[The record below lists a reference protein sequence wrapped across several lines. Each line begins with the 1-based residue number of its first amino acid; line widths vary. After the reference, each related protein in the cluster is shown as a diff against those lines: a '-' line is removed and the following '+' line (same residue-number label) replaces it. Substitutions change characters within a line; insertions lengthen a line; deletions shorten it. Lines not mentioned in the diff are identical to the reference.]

1 VPDNDLLNPRRT
13 IELDDAPIEAP
24 PRAPFVELGLVSCFS
39 FLRGAS
45 DAVDLVLAARALGY
59 DAIGIADANTMA
71 GVVRIHTE
79 AKTLKLRPVI
89 GCRIET
95 VEGLA
100 FLAYPRDRAAYG
112 RLCRLI
118 SAGRMTTLDGE
129 WQAKGACEIDLAML
143 AAHADGVQLI
153 LLPPRDLE
161 AEFTIAV
168 ADNVVPFPG
177 RDSSGDAETRRGI
190 WRSQRRKAAKED
202 CREAAIS
209 SLVLAADRNG
219 GCAADAFPSRLC
231 AFASDEPSSLPGSA
245 SSRELSASLA
255 DTLPHLTALLPT
267 LRHLAASYLYTGDDI
282 ARIERL
288 DALAKANG
296 LDLLATNDVHYHG
309 PERRPLQDVMTAIRH
324 KTTVAAA
331 GHLLHGN
338 AERYLKP
345 PEVMVRLFARWPH
358 AIAAARA
365 VADACAFSLDEL
377 RYEYPE
383 ESYPDGK
390 SPQEHLEVETWWGA
404 EDRYPEGVPEHIA
417 DTLERELALIARLDL
432 ARYFLTIKDIV
443 DFARYEVEPPIL
455 CQGRGSAAN
464 SAVCY
469 CLGITSVDPAK
480 HQLLFDR
487 FISEERR
494 EPPDIDVDFEHERRE
509 EVIQYI
515 YRRYG
520 RHRAGLCATVIH
532 YRPRMAIREVGKA
545 MGLTEDV
552 TAALARTVWGGWGK
566 EIGERHAAETGMD
579 VTDPH
584 LKRVLKLTRQMI
596 GMPRH
601 LSQHVGGFILTEGA
615 LTETVPI
622 GNGAMPERSFIEWD
636 KDDIEALG
644 ILKVDVLALG
654 MLTCIRKCLDLLED
668 HHGRRLTL
676 ATVPREDPE
685 TYAMLRKGDSLG
697 VFQVESRAQMNML
710 PRLRPREF
718 YDLVIQVAI
727 VRPGPIQGDM
737 VHPYLK
743 RRRGAEQVVIPA
755 PSPEHGPPDELSSIL
770 ERTLGVPI
778 FQEQAMKIAL
788 DAAKF
793 SSKEA
798 NRLRKAMAT
807 FRSRGMVDELQDM
820 MVERMVA
827 RGYDRD
833 FAQRCFNQ
841 IRGFGEYGFPESH
854 AASFAHLVYVSSWLK
869 CHFPAAFGCAL
880 LNSQPM
886 GFYAPAQIVR
896 DAVEHGVTVL
906 PPDVNESAWDCSL
919 IDLSDSRGDAELR
932 RDEDSSLAKAQR
944 RERKAPAA
952 QPPSKLRAK
961 TDEDVAASQQIFFA
975 PLRLCERQMVPSGSA
990 SSRASGP
997 DMGRLDK
1004 HIAIRLGLRKIDGLP
1019 EAVAARLI
1027 AEREAHGRFAD
1038 VIALRDRT
1046 GIGPAHIERLASA
1059 DAFGSLGLS
1068 RRQALWDARS
1078 LVAANELP
1086 LFAHAR
1092 RTDPEARDEG
1102 AERAPV
1108 RLPAMPLSEE
1118 VVADYQTTRLSL
1130 KAHPLAFLRAGLAER
1145 GFVRACDL
1153 RSRKFRS
1160 MVQVA
1165 GVVLIRQRPGSAKGV
1180 CFITLE
1186 DETGVINLVVWP
1198 DLKEKQRR
1206 VVMGS
1211 RLMEVRGRVEYDD
1224 EVIHVIAHHMTDAS
1238 NALYRL
1244 SDDMLAAPIAR
1255 ADHCNNPLPGK
1266 FGPRDNPREAN
1277 GDPRRPV
1284 EPWQEPPASNRECG
1298 WHDPSSGGHP
1308 RDVRIIPPSRDF
1320 H

>member
-1 VPDNDLLNPRRT
+1 MPDSDLLPKRT
-13 IELDDAPIEAP
+13 IELDPDSIDAP
-24 PRAPFVELGLVSCFS
+24 PRAAFVELGLVSCFS

-45 DAVDLVLAARALGY
+45 DAVDLVLTARSLGY
-59 DAIGIADANTMA
+59 DAIGIADANSMA
-71 GVVRIHTE
+71 GVVRVHTE
-79 AKTLKLRPVI
+79 AKTLKMRPVI

-100 FLAYPRDRAAYG
+100 FLAYPTDRAAYG
-112 RLCRLI
+112 RLCTLI
-118 SAGRMTTLDGE
+118 SAGRMATLEGE
-129 WQAKGACEIDLAML
+129 WQDKGVCEISLAML
-143 AAHADGVQLI
+143 ADHSEGVQLV
-153 LLPPRDLE
+153 LVPPRSFDE
-161 AEFTIAV
+161 QFTVPGWASNVIAL
-168 ADNVVPFPG
+168 DGNP
-177 RDSSGDAETRRGI
+177 
-190 WRSQRRKAAKED
+190 
-202 CREAAIS
+202 REGEVNGPLPAI
-209 SLVLAADRNG
+209 
-219 GCAADAFPSRLC
+219 
-231 AFASDEPSSLPGSA
+231 
-245 SSRELSASLA
+245 
-255 DTLPHLTALLPT
+255 LPHLATGLPT
-267 LRHLAASYLYTGDDI
+267 LGHLAASYLYVGNDV
-282 ARIERL
+282 ARIDRL
-288 DALAKANG
+288 DVLARANG
-296 LDLLATNDVHYHG
+296 LSLLATNDVHYHA
-309 PERRPLQDVMTAIRH
+309 PDRRPLQDVMTAIRH
-324 KTTVAAA
+324 KTTVARA
-331 GHLLHGN
+331 GHLLHAN
-338 AERYLKP
+338 AERHLKG
-345 PEVMVRLFARWPH
+345 PEEMQRLFERWPH
-358 AIAAARA
+358 AIAAARK
-365 VADACAFSLDEL
+365 VADACDFSLDEL
-377 RYEYPE
+377 KYEYPE
-383 ESYPDGK
+383 EIYPDGM
-390 SPQEHLEVETWWGA
+390 SPQAYLESETWKGA
-404 EDRYPEGVPEHIA
+404 KRRYPEGLPDSVRR
-417 DTLERELALIARLDL
+417 TLERELALIGKLQL

-443 DFARYEVEPPIL
+443 DYARSVDPPIL

-469 CLGITSVDPAK
+469 VLGITSVDPAK

-487 FISEERR
+487 FISEERK

-509 EVIQYI
+509 EVIQHI
-515 YRRYG
+515 YAKYG
-520 RHRAGLCATVIH
+520 RHRAGLTATVIH

-545 MGLTEDV
+545 MGLSEDV
-552 TAALARTVWGGWGK
+552 TSALARTVWGGWGK
-566 EIGERHAAETGMD
+566 EVSEKHAAETGMD

-584 LKRVLKLTRQMI
+584 LRRVLKLTEQMV

-601 LSQHVGGFILTEGA
+601 LSQHVGGFILTDGP
-615 LTETVPI
+615 LTATVPI
-622 GNGAMPERSFIEWD
+622 GNGAMPDRTFIEWD

-668 HHGRRLTL
+668 HHDRRLTL
-676 ATVPREDPE
+676 ASVPREDPE
-685 TYAMLRKGDSLG
+685 TYEMLRKGDSLG

-743 RRRGAEQVVIPA
+743 RRRGAEQVQIPA

-793 SSKEA
+793 SSAEA

-820 MVERMVA
+820 MVERMVT

-869 CHFPAAFGCAL
+869 CHFPAAFACGL

-896 DAVEHGVTVL
+896 DAREHGVEVL
-906 PPDVNESAWDCSL
+906 PVDVNRSEWDCTL
-919 IDLSDSRGDAELR
+919 EVIGRAD
-932 RDEDSSLAKAQR
+932 DEK
-944 RERKAPAA
+944 
-952 QPPSKLRAK
+952 
-961 TDEDVAASQQIFFA
+961 
-975 PLRLCERQMVPSGSA
+975 SG
-990 SSRASGP
+990 
-997 DMGRLDK
+997 GRLDR
-1004 HIAIRLGLRKIDGLP
+1004 HIALRLGLRQVDGLP
-1019 EAVAARLI
+1019 EHVAAALVAAR
-1027 AEREAHGRFAD
+1027 AEGGAFAD
-1038 VIALRDRT
+1038 VAELRDRARIPV
-1046 GIGPAHIERLASA
+1046 GHIERLASA
-1059 DAFGSLGLS
+1059 DAFGSVDMS

-1078 LVAANELP
+1078 LVGGADLP
-1086 LFAHAR
+1086 LFAHA
-1092 RTDPEARDEG
+1092 DERDEG
-1102 AERAPV
+1102 AERGRAI
-1108 RLPAMPLSEE
+1108 LPKMPLSEE

-1130 KAHPLAFLRAGLAER
+1130 KAHPMSFLRASLAER

-1153 RSRKFRS
+1153 RDRKFRS

-1198 DLKEKQRR
+1198 DLKEKQRT

-1224 EVIHVIAHHMTDAS
+1224 EVIHVIAHHMTDATQQ
-1238 NALYRL
+1238 LHHL
-1244 SDDMLAAPIAR
+1244 SDDLLKSPVAR
-1255 ADHCNNPLPGK
+1255 ADHVNSPLQGRLN
-1266 FGPRDNPREAN
+1266 PRDDLRSGSEDPANAAIRPRDMIDQLPN
-1277 GDPRRPV
+1277 TR
-1284 EPWQEPPASNRECG
+1284 S
-1298 WHDPSSGGHP
+1298 HP
-1308 RDVRIIPPSRDF
+1308 RNVRIIPRSRDF

>member
-1 VPDNDLLNPRRT
+1 MPENDLQIPKRT
-13 IELDDAPIEAP
+13 IELDPASIEAP
-24 PRAPFVELGLVSCFS
+24 PRSPFVELGLVSCFS

-45 DAVDLVLAARALGY
+45 DAVDLVLQARALGY

-79 AKTLKLRPVI
+79 AKTLKLKPLI

-100 FLAYPRDRAAYG
+100 FLAYPRNRAGYG
-112 RLCRLI
+112 QLCRLI
-118 SAGRMTTLDGE
+118 SAGRMRTLDGE
-129 WQAKGACEIDLAML
+129 WQAKGACDISLAML
-143 AAHADGVQLI
+143 AGHAGDVQLI
-153 LLPPRDLE
+153 LLPPRDLDQR
-161 AEFTIAV
+161 FAV
-168 ADNVVPFPG
+168 TVPNNVVPFPPG
-177 RDSSGDAETRRGI
+177 SRT
-190 WRSQRRKAAKED
+190 KASEGGQ
-202 CREAAIS
+202 
-209 SLVLAADRNG
+209 ADRVRVEG
-219 GCAADAFPSRLC
+219 TL
-231 AFASDEPSSLPGSA
+231 SDI
-245 SSRELSASLA
+245 
-255 DTLPHLTALLPT
+255 LPHIAAQLPT
-267 LRHLAASYLYTGDDI
+267 LRHLAASFLYTDSDI

-288 DALAKANG
+288 DALARAHG
-296 LDLLATNDVHYHG
+296 LGILATNDVHYAT
-309 PERRPLQDVMTAIRH
+309 PDRRPLQDVMTAIRH

-331 GHLLHGN
+331 GHLLESNG
-338 AERYLKP
+338 ERYLKP
-345 PEVMVRLFARWPH
+345 PATMIRLFDRWPH
-358 AIAAARA
+358 AIAATRE
-365 VADACAFSLDEL
+365 VADACDFSLDEL
-377 RYEYPE
+377 AYEYPE
-383 ESYPDGK
+383 EIYPDGQA
-390 SPQEHLEVETWWGA
+390 PQQYLTSETWKGA
-404 EDRYPEGVPEHIA
+404 AWRYPGGVPETVRETI
-417 DTLERELALIARLDL
+417 ERELALIGKLDL

-443 DFARYEVEPPIL
+443 DYARGVDPPIL

-480 HQLLFDR
+480 HALLFDR
-487 FISEERR
+487 FRSEERK
-494 EPPDIDVDFEHERRE
+494 EPPYIDVYFEHERRE

-515 YRRYG
+515 YRKYG

-552 TAALARTVWGGWGK
+552 TAALAKTVWGGWGR
-566 EIGERHAAETGMD
+566 EISEKHAAETGMD
-579 VTDPH
+579 VRDPH
-584 LKRVLKLTRQMI
+584 LRRVLKLTEQMI

-601 LSQHVGGFILTEGA
+601 LSQHVGGFILTESA

-654 MLTCIRKCLDLLED
+654 MLTCIRKCLDLLDD
-668 HHGRRLTL
+668 HYNRPLSL
-676 ATVPREDPE
+676 ASVPRLDPE

-697 VFQVESRAQMNML
+697 GFQVESRAQMNML

-755 PSPEHGPPDELSSIL
+755 PAPEHGPPDELSSIL

-788 DAAKF
+788 DAAQF

-820 MVERMVA
+820 MVERMVE
-827 RGYDRD
+827 RGYDRE

-896 DAVEHGVTVL
+896 DAREHGVSVL
-906 PPDVNESAWDCSL
+906 PADVNLSQWDCTL
-919 IDLSDSRGDAELR
+919 
-932 RDEDSSLAKAQR
+932 EDIGGETPANG
-944 RERKAPAA
+944 RERG
-952 QPPSKLRAK
+952 RG
-961 TDEDVAASQQIFFA
+961 
-975 PLRLCERQMVPSGSA
+975 RQD
-990 SSRASGP
+990 RN
-997 DMGRLDK
+997 
-1004 HIAIRLGLRKIDGLP
+1004 IALRLGLRQVDGLP

-1027 AEREAHGRFAD
+1027 AEREAGGPYAD
-1038 VIALRDRT
+1038 VAALKDRAR
-1046 GIGPAHIERLASA
+1046 IGPAHIERLASG
-1059 DAFGSLGLS
+1059 DCFGSMQLS

-1078 LVAANELP
+1078 IVGGADLP
-1086 LFAHAR
+1086 LFAAAAAR
-1092 RTDPEARDEG
+1092 EEG
-1102 AERAPV
+1102 AETV
-1108 RLPAMPLSEE
+1108 RTQLPAMPLSEE

-1130 KAHPLAFLRAGLAER
+1130 KAHPMSFRGASLAER

-1160 MVQVA
+1160 MVHVA

-1224 EVIHVIAHHMTDAS
+1224 EVIHVIAHHMEDATHQ
-1238 NALYRL
+1238 LYRL
-1244 SDDMLAAPIAR
+1244 SDDMLNAPVAR
-1255 ADHCNNPLPGK
+1255 ADHVTTPLPAK
-1266 FGPRDNPREAN
+1266 FNPRDNLREG
-1277 GDPRRPV
+1277 GDDPYRPV
-1284 EPWQEPPASNRECG
+1284 EPWEEPPPGNRECG
-1298 WHDPSSGGHP
+1298 WFGPNSGGHP
-1308 RDVRIIPPSRDF
+1308 RDARIIPPSRDF

>member
-1 VPDNDLLNPRRT
+1 MPENDLQVPKRT
-13 IELDDAPIEAP
+13 IDLDPASIDAPS
-24 PRAPFVELGLVSCFS
+24 RAPFVELGLVSCFS

-45 DAVDLVLAARALGY
+45 DAVDIVLKARALGY

-71 GVVRIHTE
+71 GVVRVHTE
-79 AKTLKLRPVI
+79 ARTLKLKPCI

-100 FLAYPRDRAAYG
+100 FLAYPENRTAYG

-118 SAGRMTTLDGE
+118 SAGRMRDLDGG
-129 WQAKGACEIDLAML
+129 WQEKGACDISLAML
-143 AAHADGVQLI
+143 ARHAEGVQLI
-153 LLPPRDLE
+153 LLPPNDL
-161 AEFTIAV
+161 AREFTVPAW
-168 ADNVVPFPG
+168 ASNVVGLGGEKVQEHIAAPF
-177 RDSSGDAETRRGI
+177 
-190 WRSQRRKAAKED
+190 
-202 CREAAIS
+202 
-209 SLVLAADRNG
+209 ADV
-219 GCAADAFPSRLC
+219 
-231 AFASDEPSSLPGSA
+231 
-245 SSRELSASLA
+245 
-255 DTLPHLTALLPT
+255 LPHLSAGLDS
-267 LRHLAASYLYTGDDI
+267 LRHIAAAYLYTDNDI

-296 LDLLATNDVHYHG
+296 LSILATNDVHYAG

-324 KTTVAAA
+324 KTTVARA

-345 PEVMVRLFARWPH
+345 PATMVRLFERWPH
-358 AIAAARA
+358 AIHAARE
-365 VADACAFSLDEL
+365 VADACNFSLDEL
-377 RYEYPE
+377 QYEYPE
-383 ESYPDGK
+383 ELYPGGAE
-390 SPQEHLEVETWWGA
+390 PQEYLESETWRGA
-404 EDRYPEGVPEHIA
+404 DWRYPSGVPESVTE
-417 DTLERELALIARLDL
+417 TLHKELALIGKMDL

-443 DFARYEVEPPIL
+443 DFARNKVDPPIL

-469 CLGITSVDPAK
+469 CLGITNVDPAQ

-487 FISEERR
+487 FISEDRK

-509 EVIQYI
+509 EVIQYL
-515 YRRYG
+515 YRKYG

-545 MGLTEDV
+545 MGLSEDV
-552 TAALARTVWGGWGK
+552 TAALAKTVWGGWGR
-566 EIGERHAAETGMD
+566 EISEKHASETGMD
-579 VTDPH
+579 VSDPH
-584 LKRVLKLTRQMI
+584 LKRVLKLTEQMI

-615 LTETVPI
+615 LSETVPI
-622 GNGAMPERSFIEWD
+622 GNGAMPDRSFIEWD

-654 MLTCIRKCLDLLED
+654 MLTCIRKCLDLLDD
-668 HHGRRLTL
+668 HHGRTLTL
-676 ATVPREDPE
+676 ASVPREDPE
-685 TYAMLRKGDSLG
+685 TYAMLRSGDSLG

-755 PSPEHGPPDELSSIL
+755 PSPEHGAPDELSSIL

-788 DAAKF
+788 DAARF

-820 MVERMVA
+820 MVERMVN

-869 CHFPAAFGCAL
+869 CHFPAAFACAL

-896 DAVEHGVTVL
+896 DAAEHGVEVL
-906 PPDVNESAWDCSL
+906 PADVNLSAWDCTL
-919 IDLSDSRGDAELR
+919 EEKG
-932 RDEDSSLAKAQR
+932 KAR
-944 RERKAPAA
+944 A
-952 QPPSKLRAK
+952 Q
-961 TDEDVAASQQIFFA
+961 
-975 PLRLCERQMVPSGSA
+975 
-990 SSRASGP
+990 GP
-997 DMGRLDK
+997 DNGRLDK
-1004 HIAIRLGLRKIDGLP
+1004 HVALRLGFRQVDGLP
-1019 EAVAARLI
+1019 EAVAAQLI
-1027 AEREAHGRFAD
+1027 AERETGGAYED
-1038 VIALRDRT
+1038 VRALRDRAR
-1046 GIGPAHIERLASA
+1046 IGPAHAERLASA
-1059 DAFGSLGLS
+1059 DCFGSMGLT

-1078 LVAANELP
+1078 LVGGPDLP
-1086 LFAHAR
+1086 LFAAAA
-1092 RTDPEARDEG
+1092 ARDEG
-1102 AERAPV
+1102 AERS
-1108 RLPAMPLSEE
+1108 RTNLPQMPLSEE

-1130 KAHPLAFLRAGLAER
+1130 KAHPMAFLRASLAER

-1153 RSRKFRS
+1153 RAKKFRS
-1160 MVQVA
+1160 MVHVA

-1224 EVIHVIAHHMTDAS
+1224 EVIHVIAHHMTDATGE
-1238 NALYRL
+1238 LHKL
-1244 SDDMLAAPIAR
+1244 SDDILNAPLAR
-1255 ADHCNNPLPGK
+1255 ADHVSNPLPDK
-1266 FGPRDNPREAN
+1266 FNPRDNLRD
-1277 GDPRRPV
+1277 GTDDPYQPV
-1284 EPWQEPPASNRECG
+1284 EPWQEPPPGNRECG
-1298 WHDPSSGGHP
+1298 WQGGHP
-1308 RDVRIIPPSRDF
+1308 RDVRIIPKSRDF

>member
-1 VPDNDLLNPRRT
+1 MPEAPLTPDKRT
-13 IELDDAPIEAP
+13 LDIDPAEVATP
-24 PRAPFVELGLVSCFS
+24 PRADFVELGLVSCFS

-45 DAVDLVLAARALGY
+45 DAVDLVLAAHALGY
-59 DAIGIADANTMA
+59 DALGIADVNSMA

-79 AKTLKLRPVI
+79 AKALKLRPVI

-100 FLAYPRDRAAYG
+100 FLAYPEDRAAYG
-112 RLCRLI
+112 RLCRLV
-118 SAGRMTTLDGE
+118 SAGRMQTLSGE
-129 WQAKGACEIDLAML
+129 WQDKGVCEIDLALL
-143 AAHADGVQLI
+143 ADHTEGVQLI
-153 LLPPRDLE
+153 LLPPDDLD
-161 AEFTIAV
+161 AELTIAV
-168 ADNVVPFPG
+168 PSNVIPLPLAGGVRVG
-177 RDSSGDAETRRGI
+177 SE
-190 WRSQRRKAAKED
+190 RSEPED
-202 CREAAIS
+202 RPTP
-209 SLVLAADRNG
+209 D
-219 GCAADAFPSRLC
+219 PSRKREG
-231 AFASDEPSSLPGSA
+231 SVSA
-245 SSRELSASLA
+245 SPFGPTDFTAPFA
-255 DTLPHLTALLPT
+255 DLLPHLVRQLPT
-267 LRHLAASYLYTGDDI
+267 LRHLAASYLYRGDDI

-288 DALAKANG
+288 DQLARAHG
-296 LDLLATNDVHYHG
+296 LTLLATNDVHYHA
-309 PERRPLQDVMTAIRH
+309 PERRALQDVMTAIRH
-324 KTTVAAA
+324 KTTVAKA
-331 GHLLHGN
+331 GHLLHPN
-338 AERYLKP
+338 AERHLKS
-345 PEVMVRLFARWPH
+345 PEQMQRLFARWPH
-358 AIAAARA
+358 AIAAARE
-365 VADACAFSLDEL
+365 VADRCRFSLDEL

-383 ESYPDGK
+383 EIYPDGQ
-390 SPQEHLEVETWWGA
+390 SPQAFLESEVWAGA
-404 EDRYPEGVPEHIA
+404 GRRYPSGLPDSVRQ
-417 DTLERELALIARLDL
+417 TLERELALIAKLDL

-443 DFARYEVEPPIL
+443 DFARGCDPPIL

-469 CLGITSVDPAK
+469 VLGITSVDPAK

-487 FISEERR
+487 FISEERK

-515 YRRYG
+515 YRKYG

-532 YRPRMAIREVGKA
+532 YRPRMAIREVGKV
-545 MGLTEDV
+545 MGLSEDV
-552 TAALARTVWGGWGK
+552 TSALARTVWGGWGR
-566 EIGERHAAETGMD
+566 EISEKHAAETGLD
-579 VTDPH
+579 ITDPH
-584 LKRVLKLTRQMI
+584 LRRVLKLTEQMI

-601 LSQHVGGFILTEGA
+601 LGQHVGGFILTEGA

-622 GNGAMPERSFIEWD
+622 GNGAMPDRSFIEWD
-636 KDDIEALG
+636 KDDIDALG

-654 MLTCIRKCLDLLED
+654 MLTCIRKCLDLLTA
-668 HHGRRLTL
+668 HHGRALTL

-743 RRRGAEQVVIPA
+743 RRRGTEPVRIPA
-755 PSPEHGPPDELSSIL
+755 PAPEHGPPDELTSIL
-770 ERTLGVPI
+770 GRTLGVPI

-793 SSKEA
+793 SSLEA

-854 AASFAHLVYVSSWLK
+854 AASFAQLVYVSSWLK
-869 CHFPAAFGCAL
+869 CHYPAAFAAAL

-906 PPDVNESAWDCSL
+906 PVDVNHSQWDCTLEEEGVSRR
-919 IDLSDSRGDAELR
+919 DAEEERGRRGDE
-932 RDEDSSLAKAQR
+932 
-944 RERKAPAA
+944 APAA
-952 QPPSKLRAK
+952 KPHSSSDGAADASRAG
-961 TDEDVAASQQIFFA
+961 DENAFGTQDI
-975 PLRLCERQMVPSGSA
+975 SA
-990 SSRASGP
+990 SPFSSASL
-997 DMGRLDK
+997 RETKLDR
-1004 HIAIRLGLRKIDGLP
+1004 HHALRLGLRQIDGLP
-1019 EAVAARLI
+1019 EHVAATLL
-1027 AEREAHGRFAD
+1027 AEREERGPFRDIAD
-1038 VIALRDRT
+1038 LRARA
-1046 GIGPAHIERLASA
+1046 GLSPVHIERLASA
-1059 DAFGSLGLS
+1059 DAFTSLGLS

-1078 LVAANELP
+1078 LIPAPDLP
-1086 LFAHAR
+1086 LFRAMGVR
-1092 RTDPEARDEG
+1092 EEG
-1102 AERAPV
+1102 AERTGIA
-1108 RLPAMPLSEE
+1108 LPKMPLSEE

-1130 KAHPLAFLRAGLAER
+1130 KAHPMAFLRADLAAR
-1145 GFVRACDL
+1145 GFVRAADL
-1153 RSRKFRS
+1153 RARKFRS

-1180 CFITLE
+1180 TFITLE

-1198 DLKEKQRR
+1198 DLKEKQRK
-1206 VVMGS
+1206 VVMGA

-1224 EVIHVIAHHMTDAS
+1224 EVIHVIAAHMTDATVRLH
-1238 NALYRL
+1238 AL
-1244 SDDMLAAPIAR
+1244 SDDLLDAPLAR
-1255 ADHCNNPLPGK
+1255 ADEVNKPMPERGPRPRDMINELAPLP
-1266 FGPRDNPREAN
+1266 N
-1277 GDPRRPV
+1277 V
-1284 EPWQEPPASNRECG
+1284 T
-1298 WHDPSSGGHP
+1298 GHP
-1308 RDVRIIPPSRDF
+1308 RDHRILPKSRDF

>member
-1 VPDNDLLNPRRT
+1 MPENDLQIPKRT
-13 IELDDAPIEAP
+13 IELDPASIEAP
-24 PRAPFVELGLVSCFS
+24 PRSPFVELGLVSCFS

-45 DAVDLVLAARALGY
+45 DAVDLVLQARALGY

-79 AKTLKLRPVI
+79 AKTLKLKPLI

-100 FLAYPRDRAAYG
+100 FLAYPRNRAGYG
-112 RLCRLI
+112 QLCRLI
-118 SAGRMTTLDGE
+118 SAGRMRTLDGE
-129 WQAKGACEIDLAML
+129 WQAKGACDISLAML
-143 AAHADGVQLI
+143 AGHTGDVQLI
-153 LLPPRDLE
+153 LLPPRDLDQR
-161 AEFTIAV
+161 FAV
-168 ADNVVPFPG
+168 TVPNNVVPFPPG
-177 RDSSGDAETRRGI
+177 SRT
-190 WRSQRRKAAKED
+190 
-202 CREAAIS
+202 EAS
-209 SLVLAADRNG
+209 EGEQADRVRVEG
-219 GCAADAFPSRLC
+219 TL
-231 AFASDEPSSLPGSA
+231 SDI
-245 SSRELSASLA
+245 
-255 DTLPHLTALLPT
+255 LPHIAAQLPT
-267 LRHLAASYLYTGDDI
+267 LRHLAASFLYTDSDI

-288 DALAKANG
+288 DALAKAHG
-296 LDLLATNDVHYHG
+296 LGILATNDVHYAT
-309 PERRPLQDVMTAIRH
+309 PDRRPLQDVMTAIRH

-331 GHLLHGN
+331 GHLLESNG
-338 AERYLKP
+338 ERYLKP
-345 PEVMVRLFARWPH
+345 PATMIRLFQRWPH
-358 AIAAARA
+358 AIAATRE
-365 VADACAFSLDEL
+365 VADACDFSLDEL
-377 RYEYPE
+377 AYEYPE
-383 ESYPDGK
+383 EIYPDGQA
-390 SPQEHLEVETWWGA
+390 PQQYLTSETWKGA
-404 EDRYPEGVPEHIA
+404 AWRYPGGVPETVRETI
-417 DTLERELALIARLDL
+417 ERELALIGKLDL

-443 DFARYEVEPPIL
+443 DYARGVDPPIL

-480 HQLLFDR
+480 HALLFDR
-487 FISEERR
+487 FISEERK

-515 YRRYG
+515 YRKYG

-532 YRPRMAIREVGKA
+532 YRPRMAIREVGKV

-552 TAALARTVWGGWGK
+552 TAALAKTVWGGWGR
-566 EIGERHAAETGMD
+566 EISEKHAAETGMD
-579 VTDPH
+579 VRDPH
-584 LKRVLKLTRQMI
+584 LRRVLKLTEQMI

-601 LSQHVGGFILTEGA
+601 LSQHVGGFILTESA

-654 MLTCIRKCLDLLED
+654 MLTCIRKCLDLLDD
-668 HHGRRLTL
+668 HYNRPLSL
-676 ATVPREDPE
+676 ASVPREDPE

-755 PSPEHGPPDELSSIL
+755 PAPEHGPPDELSSIL

-793 SSKEA
+793 SSREA

-820 MVERMVA
+820 MVERMVE
-827 RGYDRD
+827 RGYDRE

-896 DAVEHGVTVL
+896 DAREHGVSVL
-906 PPDVNESAWDCSL
+906 PADVNLSQWDCTL
-919 IDLSDSRGDAELR
+919 
-932 RDEDSSLAKAQR
+932 EDIGGETSTNG
-944 RERKAPAA
+944 RERGR
-952 QPPSKLRAK
+952 Q
-961 TDEDVAASQQIFFA
+961 
-975 PLRLCERQMVPSGSA
+975 ERN
-990 SSRASGP
+990 
-997 DMGRLDK
+997 
-1004 HIAIRLGLRKIDGLP
+1004 IALRLGLRQVDGLP

-1027 AEREAHGRFAD
+1027 AEREAGGAYAD
-1038 VIALRDRT
+1038 VAALKDRAR
-1046 GIGPAHIERLASA
+1046 IGPAHIERLASG
-1059 DAFGSLGLS
+1059 DCFGSMQLS

-1078 LVAANELP
+1078 IVGGADLP
-1086 LFAHAR
+1086 LFAAAA
-1092 RTDPEARDEG
+1092 ARDEG
-1102 AERAPV
+1102 AETARTQ
-1108 RLPAMPLSEE
+1108 LPAMPLSEE

-1130 KAHPLAFLRAGLAER
+1130 KAHPMAFLRASLAER
-1145 GFVRACDL
+1145 GFVRASDL

-1160 MVQVA
+1160 MVHVA

-1224 EVIHVIAHHMTDAS
+1224 EVIHVIAHHMEDATHQ
-1238 NALYRL
+1238 LYRL
-1244 SDDMLAAPIAR
+1244 SDDMLNAPVAR
-1255 ADHCNNPLPGK
+1255 ADHVTTPLPAK
-1266 FGPRDNPREAN
+1266 FNPRDNLREG
-1277 GDPRRPV
+1277 GDDPYRPV
-1284 EPWQEPPASNRECG
+1284 EPWEEPPPGNRECG
-1298 WHDPSSGGHP
+1298 WFGPNSGGHP
-1308 RDVRIIPPSRDF
+1308 RDARIIPPSRDF